1 MHRRS
6 LLMGFGGLA
15 VLVGAGGAGLHAA
28 TGSSGAY
35 GRYSTILRSI
45 PIDFAVPE
53 LIRLATLAANSHNTQ
68 PWRFQVAETAINILP
83 DLSRATP
90 VVDPDNH
97 HLFLSLGCAAENLVI
112 AGAAIGVHGVLES
125 NPDGSLRY
133 SYGLGTPQPDP
144 LLQAIAQRQTT
155 RALYDGQPVPASD
168 LDTLRQAAE
177 TDGVRLIIIE
187 ERARINQIRDLV
199 VAGNEVQMQDP
210 AFRAEIKTWLR
221 FNPRSA
227 MATGDGLYAPAS
239 GNPTLPDFAGRLAF
253 DAFFTASGENDK
265 YAKQIDSSSGIA
277 IFLAERADIQSWIRV
292 GRACQRF
299 ALTATMLGL
308 KHAFI
313 NQPVEVARLR
323 PELASLVGEP
333 GLRPDIVMRFGH
345 GPQMPYSLRRPV
357 PAVMT

>member
-1 MHRRS
+1 MNRRS
-6 LLMGFGGLA
+6 VLMGLGGLA
-15 VLVGAGGAGLHAA
+15 ALGGIGGVGVRVAN
-28 TGSSGAY
+28 GSSGDY
-35 GRYSTILRSI
+35 GRYATAFRSI
-45 PIDFAVPE
+45 PTDFAVSE

-68 PWRFQVAETAINILP
+68 PWRFRVAETAIDVLP
-83 DLSRATP
+83 DLSWATP

-97 HLFLSLGCAAENLVI
+97 HLFVSLGCAAENLII

-144 LLQAIAQRQTT
+144 LLAAIAQRQTT
-155 RALYDGQPVPASD
+155 RALYDGQPVGASD
-168 LDTLRQAAE
+168 LDALRQAAE
-177 TDGVRLIIIE
+177 TDGVRIVLVE

-199 VAGNEVQMQDP
+199 VAGNEAQMQDP
-210 AFRAEIKTWLR
+210 AFRTELKKWLR

-239 GNPTLPDFAGRLAF
+239 GNPTLPDFVGRLAF
-253 DAFFTASGENDK
+253 EAFFNASTENEK
-265 YAKQIDSSSGIA
+265 YARQIDSSSGIA

-308 KHAFI
+308 KHAFV

-333 GLRPDIVMRFGH
+333 GLRPDIVMRFGR
-345 GPQMPYSLRRPV
+345 GPQMPYSPRRPV
-357 PAVMT
+357 TAVMA

>member
-1 MHRRS
+1 
-6 LLMGFGGLA
+6 MGLGGLA
-15 VLVGAGGAGLHAA
+15 ALAGAGGAGLHTAI
-28 TGSSGAY
+28 GSSGAY
-35 GRYSTILRSI
+35 GRYATVSRAI
-45 PIDFAVPE
+45 PTAFAVPE

-68 PWRFQVAETAINILP
+68 PWQFQVAETAINIRP
-83 DLSRATP
+83 DPSRATP

-97 HLFLSLGCAAENLVI
+97 HLFVSLGCAAENLVV
-112 AGAAIGVHGVLES
+112 AGAAIGVHGVMES
-125 NPDGSLRY
+125 SPDGSLRY

-144 LLQAIAQRQTT
+144 LLAAIGARQTT
-155 RALYDGQPVPASD
+155 RALYDGQPVAASD
-168 LDTLRQAAE
+168 LETLRLAAE

-187 ERARINQIRDLV
+187 ERARINQVRDLV
-199 VAGNEVQMQDP
+199 VAGNDAQMQDP
-210 AFRAEIKTWLR
+210 AFRAELKKWLR

-239 GNPTLPDFAGRLAF
+239 GNPALPDFVGRLAF
-253 DAFFTASGENDK
+253 DAFVTAAAENDK

-277 IFLAERADIQSWIRV
+277 IFLGERADIQTWIRV

-313 NQPVEVARLR
+313 NQPVEVASLR

-345 GPQMPYSLRRPV
+345 GPQMPFSLRRPV
-357 PAVMT
+357 EAVMV